1 MLSVAEALT
10 IVNREAGFHQREA
23 DRPDR
28 SDKQRAKH
36 ATYAV
41 EWRSVAEFVQTL
53 ALTLDAANSKLAERT
68 SQAEVLAQG
77 HDSDEEDGPQQLSL
91 GLTPDDLEGL
101 PPELIAELNITEADK
116 FEGFV
121 VRKIRDA
128 GGVMTLDKLLI
139 ACWRERNEIHK
150 RNLLNAKLYRMTRK
164 GLIWTVPNKKAV
176 YTSDPEIG
184 TGAKALP

>member
-1 MLSVAEALT
+1 MLTVAEVLT
-10 IVNREAGFHQREA
+10 AVNREASFHQREA
-23 DRPDR
+23 DRTDR

-36 ATYAV
+36 ATYAI
-41 EWRSVAEFVQTL
+41 EWRNVAEFVQTL
-53 ALTLDAANSKLAERT
+53 ALDLDEANSRLHQRVGHGEG
-68 SQAEVLAQG
+68 SAQSNEP
-77 HDSDEEDGPQQLSL
+77 DDEDGPQQLSL
-91 GLTPDDLEGL
+91 GLTPDDLDGL

-116 FEGFV
+116 FEGYV

-128 GGVMTLDKLLI
+128 GGVLTLDKLLI

-176 YTSDPEIG
+176 YTTDPDIG
-184 TGAKALP
+184 SGVKALP